1 MIEYLSAFLNA
12 YLTENLLELGL
23 TTGMVESLVRGGLI
37 LLVLLLSWV
46 AHRVSQGPINRSIEK
61 FAHYT
66 IQQWDD
72 ILVEKHIVKRILYFI
87 PLILFYVLSSP
98 ILTGTS
104 LLPLSQTLISVLF
117 LIAGMMFLDAI
128 LSALLAIYGKS
139 AIAKEISIIPFVQ
152 VLKLGL
158 YFVTGILLL
167 SLLLQK
173 TPLYFLSGLGA
184 LTAVL
189 MFVFKDV
196 LMGFVAGIQLIA
208 NKMVAPKDWIEMPK
222 YGADGDVIEITLTT
236 VKVQNFDNT
245 ITTIPTYALINESF
259 KNWRNMNLSGGRRI
273 KRYVNID
280 LGSIKFCSSEMLERF
295 KRIQLISQYIQNR
308 QEEILVYNKKH
319 QVDESTLVN
328 GRRLTNIGVFR
339 SYVEAYLR
347 QHPMIHKD
355 MTFLIRQLSPS
366 ENGLPIEIYVFCKDT
381 NWTAYEAIQA
391 DIFDHILAVVPEFDL
406 RVFQE
411 PSGSDFQKIAPVSY
425 THLRAHET

>member
-1 MIEYLSAFLNA
+1 MIEYLISYISKIMNETLLKFG
-12 YLTENLLELGL
+12 LTEV
-23 TTGMVESLVRGGLI
+23 MVDALVRGCLI
-37 LLVLLLSWV
+37 ILVLGFSWIAYQIV
-46 AHRVSQGPINRSIEK
+46 QGPLNRSLER
-61 FAHYT
+61 FSSFT
-66 IQQWDD
+66 SQQWDNV
-72 ILVEKHIVKRILYFI
+72 LVDKHVFQRLLNFI
-87 PLILFYVLSSP
+87 PLILIYLLTSP
-98 ILTGTS
+98 ILAGTAWLS
-104 LLPLSQTLISVLF
+104 LSQTLISILF
-117 LIAGMMFLDAI
+117 LIAGMMTID
-128 LSALLAIYGKS
+128 ALLNALVAIYANS
-139 AIAKEISIIPFVQ
+139 TISKEISITPFVQ

-189 MFVFKDV
+189 MFVFKDI

-280 LGSIKFCSSEMLERF
+280 LSSIKFCDSEMLERF
-295 KRIQLISQYIQNR
+295 TRIQLISKDIQAR
-308 QEEILVYNKKH
+308 QEEIKVHNKEH
-319 QVDESTLVN
+319 HVDESTLVN

-347 QHPMIHKD
+347 QHPLIHND
-355 MTFLIRQLSPS
+355 MTFLIRQLSPR

-381 NWTAYEAIQA
+381 DWTVYESVQA
-391 DIFDHILAVVPEFDL
+391 DIFDHILAVVPEFNL

-411 PSGSDFQKIAPVSY
+411 PSGSDFKKI
-425 THLRAHET
+425 LI

>member
-1 MIEYLSAFLNA
+1 MIEYLSGFLNA

-87 PLILFYVLSSP
+87 PLILLYVLSSP

-117 LIAGMMFLDAI
+117 LIAGMMFLDAM

-139 AIAKEISIIPFVQ
+139 AIAKEISITPFVQ

-208 NKMVAPKDWIEMPK
+208 NKMVAPKDWIEIPK
-222 YGADGDVIEITLTT
+222 YGADGDVLEITLTT

-280 LGSIKFCSSEMLERF
+280 LGSIKFCSSEMLKQF

-411 PSGSDFQKIAPVSY
+411 PSGSDFQSIA
-425 THLRAHET
+425 L

>member
-1 MIEYLSAFLNA
+1 MIEYLSVFLNA

-87 PLILFYVLSSP
+87 PLILLYVLSSP

-104 LLPLSQTLISVLF
+104 LLPLSQTLISFLF
-117 LIAGMMFLDAI
+117 LIVGMMFLDAM
-128 LSALLAIYGKS
+128 LNALLAIYGKS
-139 AIAKEISIIPFVQ
+139 AISKEISITPFVQ
-152 VLKLGL
+152 VLKLVL

-222 YGADGDVIEITLTT
+222 YGADGDVLEITLTT

-280 LGSIKFCSSEMLERF
+280 LGSIKFCSSEMLEQF

-411 PSGSDFQKIAPVSY
+411 PSGSDFQKI
-425 THLRAHET
+425 TL

>member
-1 MIEYLSAFLNA
+1 MIEYLSGFLNA

-87 PLILFYVLSSP
+87 PLILLYVLSSP

-208 NKMVAPKDWIEMPK
+208 NKMVAPKDWIEIPK
-222 YGADGDVIEITLTT
+222 YGADGDVLEITLTT

-280 LGSIKFCSSEMLERF
+280 LGSIKFCSSEMLEQF

-319 QVDESTLVN
+319 HVDESTLVN

-355 MTFLIRQLSPS
+355 MTFLIRQLSPR

-411 PSGSDFQKIAPVSY
+411 PSGSDFQKIA
-425 THLRAHET
+425 L

>member
-87 PLILFYVLSSP
+87 PLILLYVLSSP

-117 LIAGMMFLDAI
+117 LIAGMMFLDAM

-139 AIAKEISIIPFVQ
+139 AIAKEISITPFVQ

-208 NKMVAPKDWIEMPK
+208 NKMVAPKDWIEIPK
-222 YGADGDVIEITLTT
+222 YGADGDVLEITLTT

-280 LGSIKFCSSEMLERF
+280 LGSIKFCSSEMLEQF

-355 MTFLIRQLSPS
+355 MTFLIRQLSPR

-411 PSGSDFQKIAPVSY
+411 PSGSDFQKIA
-425 THLRAHET
+425 L

>member
-72 ILVEKHIVKRILYFI
+72 TLVEKHIVKRILYFI
-87 PLILFYVLSSP
+87 PLILLYVLSSP

-117 LIAGMMFLDAI
+117 LIAGMMFLDAM
-128 LSALLAIYGKS
+128 LNALLAIYGKS
-139 AIAKEISIIPFVQ
+139 AIAKEISITPFVQ
-152 VLKLGL
+152 VLKLVL

-222 YGADGDVIEITLTT
+222 YGADGDVLEITLTT

-280 LGSIKFCSSEMLERF
+280 LGSIKFCSSEMLEQF

-319 QVDESTLVN
+319 QVDESKLVN

-339 SYVEAYLR
+339 SYVETYLR

-411 PSGSDFQKIAPVSY
+411 PSGSDFQKIA
-425 THLRAHET
+425 L

>member
-12 YLTENLLELGL
+12 YLKENLLELGL

-37 LLVLLLSWV
+37 LLAFLLSWV
-46 AHRVSQGPINRSIEK
+46 AHRVSQGPIKRSIEK

-87 PLILFYVLSSP
+87 PLILLYVLSSP

-104 LLPLSQTLISVLF
+104 LLPFSQALISVLF
-117 LIAGMMFLDAI
+117 LIAVMMFLDAM

-139 AIAKEISIIPFVQ
+139 AIAKEISITPFVQ

-222 YGADGDVIEITLTT
+222 YGADGDVLEITLTT

-280 LGSIKFCSSEMLERF
+280 LGSIKFCNSEMLVRF
-295 KRIQLISQYIQNR
+295 KSIQLISQYIQNR

-411 PSGSDFQKIAPVSY
+411 PSGSDFQKIA
-425 THLRAHET
+425 L

>member
-1 MIEYLSAFLNA
+1 MIEYLSGFLNA

-46 AHRVSQGPINRSIEK
+46 AHRVSQGPIKRSIEK

-87 PLILFYVLSSP
+87 PLILLYVLSSP

-117 LIAGMMFLDAI
+117 LIAGMMFVDAM

-139 AIAKEISIIPFVQ
+139 AIAKEISITPFVQ

-208 NKMVAPKDWIEMPK
+208 NKMVAPKDWIEIPK

-280 LGSIKFCSSEMLERF
+280 LGSIKFCSSEMLEQF

-347 QHPMIHKD
+347 HHPMIHKD

-411 PSGSDFQKIAPVSY
+411 PSGSDFQKIA
-425 THLRAHET
+425 L

>member
-1 MIEYLSAFLNA
+1 MIEYLSVFLNA

-72 ILVEKHIVKRILYFI
+72 TLVEKHIVKRILYFI
-87 PLILFYVLSSP
+87 PLILLYVLSSP

-104 LLPLSQTLISVLF
+104 LLPLSQTLISFLF
-117 LIAGMMFLDAI
+117 LIVGMMFLDAM
-128 LSALLAIYGKS
+128 LNALLAIYGKS
-139 AIAKEISIIPFVQ
+139 AISKEISITPFVQ
-152 VLKLGL
+152 VLKLVL

-222 YGADGDVIEITLTT
+222 YGADGDVLEITLTT

-280 LGSIKFCSSEMLERF
+280 LGSIKFCSSEMLERY
-295 KRIQLISQYIQNR
+295 KLIQLISKDIKKR
-308 QEEILVYNKKH
+308 QEEIMVYNKKQ

-347 QHPMIHKD
+347 QHPMIHNN

-411 PSGSDFQKIAPVSY
+411 PSGTDFKKLA
-425 THLRAHET
+425 E

>member
-1 MIEYLSAFLNA
+1 MLTVDALLN
-12 YLTENLLELGL
+12 
-23 TTGMVESLVRGGLI
+23 
-37 LLVLLLSWV
+37 
-46 AHRVSQGPINRSIEK
+46 
-61 FAHYT
+61 
-66 IQQWDD
+66 
-72 ILVEKHIVKRILYFI
+72 
-87 PLILFYVLSSP
+87 
-98 ILTGTS
+98 
-104 LLPLSQTLISVLF
+104 
-117 LIAGMMFLDAI
+117 
-128 LSALLAIYGKS
+128 ALLAIYGSS
-139 AIAKEISIIPFVQ
+139 AISKEISITPFVQ

-158 YFVTGILLL
+158 YFVGGILLL

-189 MFVFKDV
+189 LFVFKDI

-280 LGSIKFCSSEMLERF
+280 LSSIKFCDTEMLKRF
-295 KRIQLISQYIQNR
+295 TKIQLISKDIQDR
-308 QEEILVYNKKH
+308 QAEIKDYNEKNN
-319 QVDESTLVN
+319 VDESTLVN

-339 SYVEAYLR
+339 SYVEAYLM
-347 QHPMIHKD
+347 QHPKINNK
-355 MTFLIRQLSPS
+355 MTFLIRQLSPR
-366 ENGLPIEIYVFCKDT
+366 ENGLPIEIYVFCKET
-381 NWTAYEAIQA
+381 NWNIYEAVQA
-391 DIFDHILAVVPEFDL
+391 DIFDHILAVVPEFKL

-411 PSGSDFQKIAPVSY
+411 PSGFDFQKLSNKNI
-425 THLRAHET
+425 

>member
-1 MIEYLSAFLNA
+1 MIEYLSGFLNA

-37 LLVLLLSWV
+37 LLALLLSWV
-46 AHRVSQGPINRSIEK
+46 AHRVSQGPIKRSIEK

-87 PLILFYVLSSP
+87 PLILLYVLSSP

-104 LLPLSQTLISVLF
+104 LLPFSQALISVLF
-117 LIAGMMFLDAI
+117 LIAVMMFLDAM

-139 AIAKEISIIPFVQ
+139 AIAKEISITPFVQ

-222 YGADGDVIEITLTT
+222 YGADGDVLEITLTT

-280 LGSIKFCSSEMLERF
+280 LGSIKFCNSEMLVRF
-295 KRIQLISQYIQNR
+295 KSIQLISQDIQNR

-347 QHPMIHKD
+347 QHPMIHND

-366 ENGLPIEIYVFCKDT
+366 ENGLPIEIYVFCKNT

-411 PSGSDFQKIAPVSY
+411 PSGSDFQKIA
-425 THLRAHET
+425 L

>member
-12 YLTENLLELGL
+12 YLKENLLELGL

-37 LLVLLLSWV
+37 LLAFLLSWV
-46 AHRVSQGPINRSIEK
+46 AHRVSQGPIKRSIEK

-87 PLILFYVLSSP
+87 PLILLYVLSSP

-104 LLPLSQTLISVLF
+104 LLPFSQALISVLF
-117 LIAGMMFLDAI
+117 LIAVMMFLDAM

-139 AIAKEISIIPFVQ
+139 AIAKEISITPFVQ

-222 YGADGDVIEITLTT
+222 YGADGDVLEITLTT

-280 LGSIKFCSSEMLERF
+280 LGSIKFCNSEMLVRF
-295 KRIQLISQYIQNR
+295 KSIQLISQYIQNR

-339 SYVEAYLR
+339 SYVEAYLK
-347 QHPMIHKD
+347 QHPMIHND

-366 ENGLPIEIYVFCKDT
+366 ENGLPIEIYVFCKNT

-411 PSGSDFQKIAPVSY
+411 PSGSDFQKIA
-425 THLRAHET
+425 L

>member
-1 MIEYLSAFLNA
+1 MIEYLIEYVTKLVNVNFLQ
-12 YLTENLLELGL
+12 LGFSEK
-23 TTGMVESLVRGGLI
+23 VVDALVRGSLFI
-37 LLVLLLSWV
+37 VVLCLSWFTFKIV
-46 AHRVSQGPINRSIEK
+46 QGPLNRSLERLSRI
-61 FAHYT
+61 T
-66 IQQWDD
+66 NLQWDNV
-72 ILVEKHIVKRILYFI
+72 LVEKHVFQRLLNFI
-87 PLILFYVLSSP
+87 PLILIYVLTSP
-98 ILTGTS
+98 ILAGTE
-104 LLPLSQTLISVLF
+104 LLQLSQTFINVLF
-117 LIAGMMFLDAI
+117 LIAAMLTVDAL
-128 LSALLAIYGKS
+128 LSALLAIYGSS
-139 AIAKEISIIPFVQ
+139 AISKEISITPFVQ

-158 YFVTGILLL
+158 YFVSGILLL

-189 MFVFKDV
+189 LFVFKDI

-280 LGSIKFCSSEMLERF
+280 LSSIKFCDSEMLERF
-295 KRIQLISQYIQNR
+295 TKIQLISKDIQDR
-308 QEEILVYNKKH
+308 QAEIKDYNEKNN
-319 QVDESTLVN
+319 VDESTFVN

-339 SYVEAYLR
+339 SYVEAYLM
-347 QHPMIHKD
+347 QHPKINNK
-355 MTFLIRQLSPS
+355 MTFLIRQLSPR
-366 ENGLPIEIYVFCKDT
+366 ENGLPIEIYVFCKET
-381 NWTAYEAIQA
+381 NWNIYEAVQA
-391 DIFDHILAVVPEFDL
+391 DIFDHILAVVPEFKL

-411 PSGSDFQKIAPVSY
+411 PSGSDFQKLSNKNI
-425 THLRAHET
+425 

>member
-1 MIEYLSAFLNA
+1 MIEYLSGFLNA

-87 PLILFYVLSSP
+87 PLILLYVLSSP

-104 LLPLSQTLISVLF
+104 LLPLSQTLISFLF
-117 LIAGMMFLDAI
+117 LIAGMMFLDAM
-128 LSALLAIYGKS
+128 LNALLAIYGKS
-139 AIAKEISIIPFVQ
+139 AIAKEISITPFVQ
-152 VLKLGL
+152 VLKLVL

-208 NKMVAPKDWIEMPK
+208 NKMVAPKDWIEIPK
-222 YGADGDVIEITLTT
+222 YGADGDVLEITLTT

-280 LGSIKFCSSEMLERF
+280 LGSIKFCSSEMLEQF

-319 QVDESTLVN
+319 QVDESKLVN

-411 PSGSDFQKIAPVSY
+411 PSGSDFQKIA
-425 THLRAHET
+425 L

>member
-1 MIEYLSAFLNA
+1 MIDYLSAFLNA

-23 TTGMVESLVRGGLI
+23 TTTMIETLVRGGLI

-61 FAHYT
+61 FTHYT

-87 PLILFYVLSSP
+87 PLILLYVLSSP

-104 LLPLSQTLISVLF
+104 LLPLSQTLISFLF
-117 LIAGMMFLDAI
+117 LIAGMMFLDAM
-128 LSALLAIYGKS
+128 LNALLAIYGKS
-139 AIAKEISIIPFVQ
+139 AIAKEISITPFVQ
-152 VLKLGL
+152 VLKLVL

-222 YGADGDVIEITLTT
+222 YGADGDVLEITLTT

-259 KNWRNMNLSGGRRI
+259 KNWRNMNLTGGRRI

-280 LGSIKFCSSEMLERF
+280 LGSIKFCSSEMLKQF
-295 KRIQLISQYIQNR
+295 KRIQLISQYIQSR

-411 PSGSDFQKIAPVSY
+411 PSGSDFQKIAI
-425 THLRAHET
+425 

>member
-1 MIEYLSAFLNA
+1 MIEYLIEYVSKLVNVNFLQ
-12 YLTENLLELGL
+12 LGFSEK
-23 TTGMVESLVRGGLI
+23 VVDALVRGSLFI
-37 LLVLLLSWV
+37 VVLCLSWFTFKIV
-46 AHRVSQGPINRSIEK
+46 QGPLNRSLERLSRI
-61 FAHYT
+61 T
-66 IQQWDD
+66 NLQWDNV
-72 ILVEKHIVKRILYFI
+72 LVEKHVFQRLLNFI
-87 PLILFYVLSSP
+87 PLILIYVLTSP
-98 ILTGTS
+98 ILAGTE
-104 LLPLSQTLISVLF
+104 LLQLSQTLINVLF
-117 LIAGMMFLDAI
+117 LIAAMLTVDAL
-128 LSALLAIYGKS
+128 LSALLAIYGSS
-139 AIAKEISIIPFVQ
+139 AISKEISITPFVQ

-158 YFVTGILLL
+158 YFVSGILLL

-189 MFVFKDV
+189 MFVFKDI

-280 LGSIKFCSSEMLERF
+280 LSSIKFCDSEMLERF
-295 KRIQLISQYIQNR
+295 TKIQLISKDIQDR
-308 QEEILVYNKKH
+308 QAEIKDYNEKNN
-319 QVDESTLVN
+319 VDESTFVN

-339 SYVEAYLR
+339 SYVEAYLM
-347 QHPMIHKD
+347 QHPKINNK
-355 MTFLIRQLSPS
+355 MTFLIRQLSPR
-366 ENGLPIEIYVFCKDT
+366 ENGLPIEIYVFCKET
-381 NWTAYEAIQA
+381 NWNIYEAVQA
-391 DIFDHILAVVPEFDL
+391 DIFDHILAVVPEFKL

-411 PSGSDFQKIAPVSY
+411 PSGSDFQKLSN
-425 THLRAHET
+425 

>member
-87 PLILFYVLSSP
+87 PLILLYVLSSP

-104 LLPLSQTLISVLF
+104 LLPLSQTLISFLF
-117 LIAGMMFLDAI
+117 LIVGMMFLDAM
-128 LSALLAIYGKS
+128 LNALLAIYGKS
-139 AIAKEISIIPFVQ
+139 AISKEISITPFVQ
-152 VLKLGL
+152 VLKLVL

-167 SLLLQK
+167 ALLLQK

-222 YGADGDVIEITLTT
+222 YGADGDVLEITLTT

-245 ITTIPTYALINESF
+245 VTTIPTYALINESF

-319 QVDESTLVN
+319 HVDESTLVN

-411 PSGSDFQKIAPVSY
+411 PSGSDFQKIA
-425 THLRAHET
+425 L

>member
-1 MIEYLSAFLNA
+1 MIEYLSGFLNA

-87 PLILFYVLSSP
+87 PLILLYVLSSP

-117 LIAGMMFLDAI
+117 LIAGMMFVDAI

-139 AIAKEISIIPFVQ
+139 AIAKEISITPFVQ

-208 NKMVAPKDWIEMPK
+208 NKMVAPKDWIEIPK

-280 LGSIKFCSSEMLERF
+280 LGSIKFCSSEMLEQF

-319 QVDESTLVN
+319 QVDESKLVN

-411 PSGSDFQKIAPVSY
+411 PSGSDFQKIA
-425 THLRAHET
+425 L

>member
-23 TTGMVESLVRGGLI
+23 TTTMVETLVRGGLI
-37 LLVLLLSWV
+37 LLVLLFSWV
-46 AHRVSQGPINRSIEK
+46 AHRVSQGPIKRSIEK
-61 FAHYT
+61 FANYT

-87 PLILFYVLSSP
+87 PLILLYVLSSP

-104 LLPLSQTLISVLF
+104 LLPLSQTLISFLF
-117 LIAGMMFLDAI
+117 LIAGMMFLDAM
-128 LSALLAIYGKS
+128 LNALLAIYGKS
-139 AIAKEISIIPFVQ
+139 AIAKEISITPFVQ
-152 VLKLGL
+152 VLKLVL

-222 YGADGDVIEITLTT
+222 YGADGDVLEITLTT

-280 LGSIKFCSSEMLERF
+280 LGSIKFCSSEMLERL
-295 KRIQLISQYIQNR
+295 KRIQLINQYIQNR

-328 GRRLTNIGVFR
+328 GRRLTNIGIFR

-347 QHPMIHKD
+347 QHPVINKD

-366 ENGLPIEIYVFCKDT
+366 ENGLPIEIYVFCKNT

-411 PSGSDFQKIAPVSY
+411 PSGSDFQKIA
-425 THLRAHET
+425 L

>member
-87 PLILFYVLSSP
+87 PLILLYVLSSP

-104 LLPLSQTLISVLF
+104 LLPLSQTLISFLF
-117 LIAGMMFLDAI
+117 LIAGMMFLDAM
-128 LSALLAIYGKS
+128 LNALLAIYGKS
-139 AIAKEISIIPFVQ
+139 AIAKEISITPFVQ

-208 NKMVAPKDWIEMPK
+208 NKMVAPKDWIEIPK
-222 YGADGDVIEITLTT
+222 YGADGDVLEITLTT

-280 LGSIKFCSSEMLERF
+280 LGSIKFCSSEMLEQF

-411 PSGSDFQKIAPVSY
+411 PSGSDFQKIA
-425 THLRAHET
+425 L

>member
-1 MIEYLSAFLNA
+1 MIEYLSGFLNA

-87 PLILFYVLSSP
+87 PLILLYVLSSP

-104 LLPLSQTLISVLF
+104 LLPLSQTLISFLF
-117 LIAGMMFLDAI
+117 LIAGMMFLDAM
-128 LSALLAIYGKS
+128 LNALLAIYGKS
-139 AIAKEISIIPFVQ
+139 AIAKEISITPFVQ
-152 VLKLGL
+152 VLKLVL

-208 NKMVAPKDWIEMPK
+208 NKMVAPKDWIEIPK

-280 LGSIKFCSSEMLERF
+280 LGSIKFCSSEMLEQF

-411 PSGSDFQKIAPVSY
+411 PSGSDFQKIA
-425 THLRAHET
+425 L

>member
-1 MIEYLSAFLNA
+1 MIEYLIEYVNKLVNA
-12 YLTENLLELGL
+12 NLLQLGFSEK
-23 TTGMVESLVRGGLI
+23 VVDALVRGSLFI
-37 LLVLLLSWV
+37 VVLCLSWFTYKI
-46 AHRVSQGPINRSIEK
+46 AQGPLNRSLERLSSI
-61 FAHYT
+61 T
-66 IQQWDD
+66 SLQWDNV
-72 ILVEKHIVKRILYFI
+72 LVEKHVFQRLLNFI
-87 PLILFYVLSSP
+87 PLILIYLLTSP
-98 ILTGTS
+98 ILVGTE
-104 LLPLSQTLISVLF
+104 LLQLSQTLINVLF
-117 LIAGMMFLDAI
+117 LIAAMLTIDA
-128 LSALLAIYGKS
+128 LLNALLAIYGSS
-139 AIAKEISIIPFVQ
+139 AISKEISITPFVQ

-158 YFVTGILLL
+158 YFVSGILLL

-189 MFVFKDV
+189 LFVFKDI

-280 LGSIKFCSSEMLERF
+280 LSSIKFCDTEMLERF
-295 KRIQLISQYIQNR
+295 NKIQLISKNIQDR
-308 QEEILVYNKKH
+308 QAEIKDFNDKNN
-319 QVDESTLVN
+319 VDESTFVN

-339 SYVEAYLR
+339 SYVEAYLM
-347 QHPMIHKD
+347 QHPKINNK
-355 MTFLIRQLSPS
+355 MTFLIRQLSPR
-366 ENGLPIEIYVFCKDT
+366 ENGLPIEIYVFCKET
-381 NWTAYEAIQA
+381 NWNIYEAVQA
-391 DIFDHILAVVPEFDL
+391 DIFDHILAVVPEFKL

-411 PSGSDFQKIAPVSY
+411 PSGFDFQKLSK
-425 THLRAHET
+425 

>member
-1 MIEYLSAFLNA
+1 MIEYLIEYVTKLVNVNFLQ
-12 YLTENLLELGL
+12 LGFSEK
-23 TTGMVESLVRGGLI
+23 VVDALVRGSLFI
-37 LLVLLLSWV
+37 VVLCLSWFTFKIV
-46 AHRVSQGPINRSIEK
+46 QGPLNRSLERLSRI
-61 FAHYT
+61 T
-66 IQQWDD
+66 NLQWDNV
-72 ILVEKHIVKRILYFI
+72 LVEKHVFQRLLNFI
-87 PLILFYVLSSP
+87 PLILIYVLTSP
-98 ILTGTS
+98 ILAGTE
-104 LLPLSQTLISVLF
+104 LLQLSQTFINVLF
-117 LIAGMMFLDAI
+117 LIAAMLTVDAL
-128 LSALLAIYGKS
+128 LSALLAIYGSS
-139 AIAKEISIIPFVQ
+139 AISKEISITPFVQ

-158 YFVTGILLL
+158 YFVSGILLL

-189 MFVFKDV
+189 LFVFKDI

-280 LGSIKFCSSEMLERF
+280 LSSIKFCDSEMLERF
-295 KRIQLISQYIQNR
+295 TKIQLISKDIQDR
-308 QEEILVYNKKH
+308 QAEIKDYNEKNN
-319 QVDESTLVN
+319 VDESTFVN

-339 SYVEAYLR
+339 SYVEAYLM
-347 QHPMIHKD
+347 QHPKINNK
-355 MTFLIRQLSPS
+355 MTFLIRQLSPR
-366 ENGLPIEIYVFCKDT
+366 ENGLPIEIYVFCKET
-381 NWTAYEAIQA
+381 NWNIYEAVQA
-391 DIFDHILAVVPEFDL
+391 DIFDHILAVVPEFKL

-411 PSGSDFQKIAPVSY
+411 PSGSDFRKLVNKDV
-425 THLRAHET
+425 

>member
-87 PLILFYVLSSP
+87 PLILLYVLSSP

-104 LLPLSQTLISVLF
+104 LLPLSQTLISFLF
-117 LIAGMMFLDAI
+117 LIAGMMFLDAM
-128 LSALLAIYGKS
+128 LNALLAIYGKS
-139 AIAKEISIIPFVQ
+139 AIAKEISITPFVQ
-152 VLKLGL
+152 VLKLVL

-196 LMGFVAGIQLIA
+196 LMGFIAGIQLIA

-222 YGADGDVIEITLTT
+222 YGADGDVLEITLTT

-280 LGSIKFCSSEMLERF
+280 LGSIKFCSSEMLEQF

-411 PSGSDFQKIAPVSY
+411 PSGSDFQKIA
-425 THLRAHET
+425 L

>member
-87 PLILFYVLSSP
+87 PLILLYVLSSP

-104 LLPLSQTLISVLF
+104 LLPLSQTLISFLF
-117 LIAGMMFLDAI
+117 LIAGMMFLDAM
-128 LSALLAIYGKS
+128 LNALLAIYGKS
-139 AIAKEISIIPFVQ
+139 AIAKEISITPFVQ

-158 YFVTGILLL
+158 YFVTGILVL

-222 YGADGDVIEITLTT
+222 YGADGDVLEITLTT

-411 PSGSDFQKIAPVSY
+411 PSGSDFQKIA
-425 THLRAHET
+425 L

>member
-23 TTGMVESLVRGGLI
+23 TTTMVETLVRGGLI
-37 LLVLLLSWV
+37 LLVLLFSWV
-46 AHRVSQGPINRSIEK
+46 AHRVSQGPIKRSIEK
-61 FAHYT
+61 FANYT

-87 PLILFYVLSSP
+87 PLILLYVLSSP

-104 LLPLSQTLISVLF
+104 LLPLSQTLISFLF
-117 LIAGMMFLDAI
+117 LIAGMMFLDAM

-139 AIAKEISIIPFVQ
+139 AIAKEISITPFVQ
-152 VLKLGL
+152 VLKLVL

-222 YGADGDVIEITLTT
+222 YGADGDVLEITLTT

-280 LGSIKFCSSEMLERF
+280 LGSIKFCSSEMLERL
-295 KRIQLISQYIQNR
+295 KRIQLINQYIQNR
-308 QEEILVYNKKH
+308 QEEIFVYNKKH

-328 GRRLTNIGVFR
+328 GRRLTNIGIFR

-347 QHPMIHKD
+347 QHPVINKD

-411 PSGSDFQKIAPVSY
+411 PSGTDFQKIA
-425 THLRAHET
+425 L